1 MAEEDKKRI
10 ELITRPPI
18 QYKYFRLKS
27 GAGRVP
33 EMNILS
39 PFTSDEIEIAK
50 TCIVNK
56 VLLTNDHAHSFFVL
70 TITLFE
76 IIKAEQTS
84 QLLRRSRDPR

>member
-33 EMNILS
+33 EINILS

-56 VLLTNDHAHSFFVL
+56 V
-70 TITLFE
+70 
-76 IIKAEQTS
+76 
-84 QLLRRSRDPR
+84 